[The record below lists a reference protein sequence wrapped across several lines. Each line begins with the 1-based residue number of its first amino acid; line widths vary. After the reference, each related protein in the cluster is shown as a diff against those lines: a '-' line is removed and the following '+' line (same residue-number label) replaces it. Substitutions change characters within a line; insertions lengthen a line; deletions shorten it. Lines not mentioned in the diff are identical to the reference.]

1 LTFIFET
8 INIISLR
15 NEVCPKCLSMK
26 EREPQFFQALGCL
39 LCKIYCREL
48 VKLAKAIARWA
59 EKLSRNSIALNA
71 IVF

>member
-1 LTFIFET
+1 
-8 INIISLR
+8 
-15 NEVCPKCLSMK
+15 MK
-26 EREPQFFQALGCL
+26 EREPQFFQALSCL

-71 IVF
+71 IVFKSKIIFLKKGNWLMNTHW

>member
-1 LTFIFET
+1 M
-8 INIISLR
+8 SL
-15 NEVCPKCLSMK
+15 KMK
-26 EREPQFFQALGCL
+26 EREPQFFQALSCL

-71 IVF
+71 IVY